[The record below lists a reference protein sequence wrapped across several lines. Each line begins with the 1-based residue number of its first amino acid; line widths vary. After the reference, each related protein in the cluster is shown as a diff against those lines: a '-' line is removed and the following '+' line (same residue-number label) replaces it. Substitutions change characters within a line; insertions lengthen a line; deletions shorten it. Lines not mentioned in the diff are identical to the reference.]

1 MIKASEILAA
11 TRSRLNDIDSSK
23 YRWSDEELIDYIN
36 SSLADL
42 SKELECF
49 THKEYIYVKEN
60 TDRYR
65 LPYDVLRILSVTINN
80 QPIIIKGYEYITKNK
95 HNIYDLCVYLDEESL
110 FLYPISKVK
119 VGEKVEID
127 YKYIAQI
134 DQVSDEIKIS
144 KLAKK
149 AILFHT
155 IHLAYQINTNE
166 KNSGKSTHYLNLYDK
181 ELSTLKIIFFKN
193 KHSKDIKQ
201 KFRKV

>member
-1 MIKASEILAA
+1 MIQVNDILLAA
-11 TRSRLNDIDSSK
+11 RSRLNDTDATK

-36 SSLADL
+36 SSLADI

-49 THKEYIYVKEN
+49 THKEYIYIKNNE
-60 TDRYR
+60 DRYR
-65 LPYDVLRILSVTINN
+65 LPHDILRVLSVSIDDK
-80 QPIIIKGYEYITKNK
+80 PITIKGYEWVLKNR
-95 HNIYDLCVYLDEESL
+95 HNISDLCAYFDEQSF
-110 FLYPISKVK
+110 FLYPIEKLETGK
-119 VGEKVEID
+119 KVEID

-134 DQVSDEIKIS
+134 ENKSNFINIS

-155 IHLAYQINTNE
+155 LHLAFQINTSE
-166 KNSGKSTHYLNLYDK
+166 KNAGKSTHYLNLYDK
-181 ELSTLKIIFFKN
+181 ELATLRISYFKN